1 MTILEILFIL
11 SIITIVIT
19 WIWFVILGFK
29 ANKNWGFGILLNP
42 LITPFIFTVRFTRKS
57 RKIIYYYV
65 ASLLFFI
72 GLQIYI
78 YTATTNFYFDFANT
92 ISSIF
97 QVETSD
103 SEPIEVEAINPDVS
117 IIESKETINLDP
129 VVKAPKIIKPK
140 VKTLPKP
147 KTRSYKTV
155 KLGTASNYLYK
166 KIIITTAHKKHK
178 GILYSSNNNELKI
191 KQKIQGGTI
200 IMGIKRSKILSVK
213 VYF

>member
-11 SIITIVIT
+11 SIIAIVIT

-29 ANKNWGFGILLNP
+29 ANKNWGFGILFNP

-57 RKIIYYYV
+57 RKIIYYYA

-78 YTATTNFYFDFANT
+78 YTATTNFYVDFINKIT
-92 ISSIF
+92 NLF
-97 QVETSD
+97 QVETNNSK
-103 SEPIEVEAINPDVS
+103 PFEVETINSDVS
-117 IIESKETINLDP
+117 IIEPEEEISLDP
-129 VVKAPKIIKPK
+129 VIKAPKIIKPE
-140 VKTLPKP
+140 VKTLQKP

-155 KLGTASNYLYK
+155 KLATASNYLYK
-166 KIIITTAHKKHK
+166 KIIITTANKKHK
-178 GILYSSNNNELKI
+178 GILYSASNNELKI

-200 IMGIKRSKILSVK
+200 IMGIKRSKILTVK